1 MMKFKTTMGVI
12 LKLLLLAVSALCFP
26 EQAWSLHHKEPATL
40 KNTAIICLILLP
52 PLMLLGFFRIQK
64 WQVGRKNREKLGDL
78 AASDPLFD
86 NEKISSAINETLEV
100 VIRTALIDDHNMSK
114 TRLTPKFRNRY
125 ELEPDLFNDY
135 ESLAFDMI
143 LSVDSTSRSVE
154 AVVTC
159 GRKSRKNTRTPTVEE
174 AWKFV
179 ESNGQWLLDSVR
191 DVDVSEYVETQFSP

>member
-1 MMKFKTTMGVI
+1 MKFITTMRVI
-12 LKLLLLAVSALCFP
+12 LKLLLLTTSLLSFP

-40 KNTAIICLILLP
+40 KNTAILCLILLP
-52 PLMLLGFFRIQK
+52 PLMLIGFFRMQK

-78 AASDPLFD
+78 AANDPLFD
-86 NEKISSAINETLEV
+86 KDKISSVINETLEV
-100 VIRTALIDDHNMSK
+100 VIRTVLFDDHKMLK
-114 TRLTPKFRNRY
+114 TRLTPEFLSQY
-125 ELEPDLFNDY
+125 ELQPDFFNDY
-135 ESLAFDMI
+135 ERLTFDMI
-143 LSVDSTSRSVE
+143 LSVDSSSRSVE

-159 GRKSRKNTRTPTVEE
+159 GRKSRQNTRVPTVEE